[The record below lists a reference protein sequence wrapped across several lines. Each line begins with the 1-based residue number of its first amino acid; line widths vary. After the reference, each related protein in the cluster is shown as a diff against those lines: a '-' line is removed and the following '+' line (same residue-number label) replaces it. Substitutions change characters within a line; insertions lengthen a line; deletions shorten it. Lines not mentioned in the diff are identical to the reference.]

1 MTSTATT
8 SVSDW
13 QDAFA
18 ELHGAMRITV
28 PDRDAPWSSRLEVR
42 RTRAYGLALC
52 GGGRQFVSRQSRH
65 IRADPRGRF
74 ELLVPLTGSAGM
86 EQDRAAAQ
94 LGPDAMVLCDLD
106 RPLTFTHRD
115 DFQSIAL
122 IVPEEAIAGR
132 SRALTNG
139 TRRIEAGT
147 GLGRVV
153 RQLITSIH
161 QEHDLLSGAAFDL
174 ACDRLLDLVCL
185 AAEGGSDSAPADRRT
200 LVETEIR
207 QYVRQHAAEPG
218 LDVTAVARALGWSPR
233 YLQQVL
239 RDAGTTPRDLI
250 RRERLLLAR
259 SRLAS
264 ASWSRTSIAGIARAC
279 GFGSHASF
287 TTAFRAE
294 FGVAPRDAR
303 S

>member
-13 QDAFA
+13 QQAFA
-18 ELHGAMRITV
+18 DLHGAMRITV

-42 RTRAYGLALC
+42 RTSSYGVAFC

-86 EQDRAAAQ
+86 EQDRTAAQ
-94 LGPDAMVLCDLD
+94 IGPEAMVLCDLD
-106 RPLTFTHRD
+106 RPLTFTHQD
-115 DFQSIAL
+115 DFRSIAL
-122 IVPEEAIAGR
+122 IVPEDAVAGR
-132 SRALTNG
+132 SRALTAG
-139 TRRIEAGT
+139 SRRIDART

-153 RQLITSIH
+153 RQLVTSIH
-161 QEHDLLSGAAFDL
+161 QERQLLSGAAFDL
-174 ACDRLLDLVCL
+174 TCDRLLDLVCL
-185 AAEGGSDSAPADRRT
+185 AAEGGGAAAPADRRA

-207 QYVRQHAAEPG
+207 RYVRQHAAEPG
-218 LDVTAVARALGWSPR
+218 LDVTVVARALGWSPR

-264 ASWSRTSIAGIARAC
+264 PAWSRTSIGGIARSC

-294 FGVAPRDAR
+294 FGVPPRDAR